1 MFGRRRKQRD
11 QKTLIKEMTRLVG
24 AQHVLYEDA
33 DLIGYEYDATIE
45 RARPEVVDYLQIK
58 SRWREWLR
66 FVESTTDRSCLEAPG
81 RVYQEELSLLKVE

>member
-45 RARPEVVDYLQIK
+45 RARPEVVVLPANKEQVAEVVAIC
-58 SRWREWLR
+58 REY
-66 FVESTTDRSCLEAPG
+66 DRPIVPRGSGSCL
-81 RVYQEELSLLKVE
+81 S